1 MSTHLVPIRSTT
13 SAREKE
19 ENGRKSTCEKNTPYT
34 YYFEDMFLFKK
45 KELEEKEREKIVN
58 RGKKVHEK
66 TTFSSRMKNR
76 SHLREINIPAET
88 ASCEIGLDSAIIP
101 SFIER
106 STGPRK
112 SKQEFIRHQ
121 RERFVLEYNLATQ
134 RKTMMKLQRCMEIQ
148 EQQFLNAEKRLQE
161 DAFAFEEFL
170 RENDQKSVD
179 ALKIAAQET
188 IGKLQMASELK
199 KANLEIQVVKSEIMK
214 TEFLLNE
221 YIKYGCFLLK
231 LSPKTWQVQQ
241 TLKKMKPK
249 DVSTVPSLPK
259 LVQKPSVVKKS
270 KLDKDSPRKTS
281 GVPTTEDGPLL
292 IPKGRASRENIEMIK
307 TLNMEDSGRGKS
319 FQLESRGSEP
329 LSRRKKNSEVVIRS
343 PYQRTMRGVVTYK
356 NPAWQDLP
364 EPLAKHLGARGHP
377 PAVMKAASISSEDS
391 LDFGAD
397 EIDCDLE
404 PELYFKEPEELLQVF
419 TKLEEQNLTLVQYS
433 QDIDETLED
442 VSKREKAIQ
451 DKVNSSIE
459 ALLDQ
464 KEMLKN
470 NCAREEEKAAEL
482 ELRSRLFSF
491 GEFNSEV
498 QEKLI
503 DSLSRKVNHVYKVCI
518 GEVDMANLN
527 PVQKLVKVESRLVE
541 LSDLI
546 ESVPKESIDVIKKAK
561 QRERRQK
568 MREEKLREKQK
579 SQEEKIRIALERA
592 MSEPKRKMGRKLVYR
607 SQPITNVKQKI
618 HFVDDTKSKVLED
631 HYFFS

>member
-1 MSTHLVPIRSTT
+1 M
-13 SAREKE
+13 
-19 ENGRKSTCEKNTPYT
+19 PYT

-76 SHLREINIPAET
+76 SHLGEINIPTET
-88 ASCEIGLDSAIIP
+88 ASCEIGLDSAIIL
-101 SFIER
+101 SVIER
-106 STGPRK
+106 STDTKK
-112 SKQEFIRHQ
+112 SLQEFIHDQ
-121 RERFVLEYNLATQ
+121 RERFMLEYTLATQ
-134 RKTMMKLQRCMEIQ
+134 RKTMMKLQKCMEIQ

-199 KANLEIQVVKSEIMK
+199 KANLEIQAVKSEIMK

-241 TLKKMKPK
+241 TLKKIKPK
-249 DVSTVPSLPK
+249 DASTVPSLPK
-259 LVQKPSVVKKS
+259 LVQKPSIVKKS
-270 KLDKDSPRKTS
+270 KLDKDSPRKAS
-281 GVPTTEDGPLL
+281 GISTTEDE
-292 IPKGRASRENIEMIK
+292 R
-307 TLNMEDSGRGKS
+307 KS
-319 FQLESRGSEP
+319 KKVSPEKKKPESP
-329 LSRRKKNSEVVIRS
+329 
-343 PYQRTMRGVVTYK
+343 
-356 NPAWQDLP
+356 
-364 EPLAKHLGARGHP
+364 
-377 PAVMKAASISSEDS
+377 KAASISSEDS
-391 LDFGAD
+391 LDFGID
-397 EIDCDLE
+397 EVDCDLE
-404 PELYFKEPEELLQVF
+404 PELYFKEPEELLQVL

-503 DSLSRKVNHVYKVCI
+503 DSLSRKVNQVYKVCI
-518 GEVDMANLN
+518 GEVDMTNLS

-546 ESVPKESIDVIKKAK
+546 DSVPKESIDVIEKAK

-592 MSEPKRKMGRKLVYR
+592 VSEPKRKTGRKLVYR
-607 SQPITNVKQKI
+607 SQPITDVKKEI
-618 HFVDDTKSKVLED
+618 HFVDDTKSKLLED
-631 HYFFS
+631 QYFFS

>member
-281 GVPTTEDGPLL
+281 GVPTTEDGNPSNLNDL
-292 IPKGRASRENIEMIK
+292 EDCHVSRYS
-307 TLNMEDSGRGKS
+307 DR
-319 FQLESRGSEP
+319 
-329 LSRRKKNSEVVIRS
+329 
-343 PYQRTMRGVVTYK
+343 
-356 NPAWQDLP
+356 
-364 EPLAKHLGARGHP
+364 
-377 PAVMKAASISSEDS
+377 AASISSEDS